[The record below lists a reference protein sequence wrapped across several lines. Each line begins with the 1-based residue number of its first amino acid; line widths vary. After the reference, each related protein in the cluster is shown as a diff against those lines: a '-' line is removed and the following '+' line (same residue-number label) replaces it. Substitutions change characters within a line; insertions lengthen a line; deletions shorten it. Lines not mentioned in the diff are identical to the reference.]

1 MTQIFENPEFW
12 SAVAFVIVV
21 LVALRPVRRFL
32 NKWTDKQKTIILNRQ
47 KEADDI
53 LDKAKNLKLKYDKI
67 YQDRWLEQKQM
78 LEQADS
84 EISLLKAE
92 VEQSTGDKISRKNQ
106 EMAIRLKTIEENGY
120 QNVKNKVLSKVI
132 SETKKM
138 FKTCLN
144 EDEVTENP
152 DDLLETVFR
161 VLKNKKELLKK

>member
-1 MTQIFENPEFW
+1 MIQIFENPECW
-12 SAVAFVIVV
+12 SAVAFIIVV
-21 LVALRPVRRFL
+21 LVAMRPIGRFL
-32 NKWTDKQKTIILNRQ
+32 NKWTDKQKMIILKNQ

-67 YQDRWLEQKQM
+67 YQDRWLKQKQM
-78 LEQADS
+78 LEQADL
-84 EISLLKAE
+84 EISVLKAE
-92 VEQSTGDKISRKNQ
+92 VEHSTSDKISRKNQ
-106 EMAIRLKTIEENGY
+106 EMAVRLKTIEENGY

>member
-1 MTQIFENPEFW
+1 MIQIFENPEFW
-12 SAVAFVIVV
+12 SAVAFIIVV
-21 LVALRPVRRFL
+21 LVAMRPIGRFL
-32 NKWTDKQKTIILNRQ
+32 NKWTDKQKMIILKNQ

-67 YQDRWLEQKQM
+67 YQDRWLKQKQM
-78 LEQADS
+78 LEQADL
-84 EISLLKAE
+84 EISVLKAE
-92 VEQSTGDKISRKNQ
+92 VEHSTSDKISRKNQ
-106 EMAIRLKTIEENGY
+106 EMAVRLKTIEENGY